1 MINNNLMNE
10 EIFELDSSQEE
21 DSIIKV
27 IGVGGG
33 GSNAVN
39 HMYRQGIT
47 GVNFMVCNTDGQA
60 LHSSPVPVK
69 VQLGLDLTDKLGAGN
84 EPEKG
89 EQSAMENLEDVKRL
103 IGPNT
108 KMIFLTAG
116 MGGGT
121 GTGAVPVIAKLA
133 KEMDILTVAIV
144 TLPFEFEGEKRKNQA
159 IEGIRKLKDYTDALL
174 IIHNDQLKKIY
185 GDQKLSVAFANAD
198 NILAMAAKGI
208 AEIIT
213 VHGYVNVDFAD
224 VETVMKGSGVAIM
237 GTGVAS
243 GEDRASEAIK
253 KALISP
259 LLNNNNLKGARNI
272 LLNITS
278 GDQEVLMDEITQIME
293 FISRGTDNKADI
305 IWGNGYD
312 DSLGDAL
319 SVTIVATGLLT
330 EEGIGDLMPD
340 KEKEA
345 FSIDS
350 GSETNLFELSEEQED
365 QDDVSENVSEDVPE
379 DIPFEV
385 TGLHNSEEDIAEPE
399 DAVKE
404 NNELVEEEPSE
415 DDVTTN
421 TDSTDSGKKKNKKN
435 WVQKSFGGLFE
446 DKRK

>member
-1 MINNNLMNE
+1 MGE
-10 EIFELDSSQEE
+10 EIIELDSIQEE
-21 DSIIKV
+21 ESIIKV

-39 HMYRQGIT
+39 HMFNQGIK

-60 LHSSPVPVK
+60 LLNSPVPVK

-84 EPEKG
+84 EPEKS
-89 EQSAMENLEDVKRL
+89 ELSALENLDDVERL
-103 IGPNT
+103 IGPKT

-144 TLPFEFEGEKRKNQA
+144 TLPFKFEGDKRRNQA

-174 IIHNDQLKKIY
+174 IIHNDRLKEIY

-213 VHGYVNVDFAD
+213 VHGYVNVDFSD

-237 GTGVAS
+237 GTGVAE

-272 LLNITS
+272 LLTITS
-278 GDQEVLMDEITQIME
+278 GKQEVLMDAITEIMD
-293 FISRGTDNKADI
+293 FIRRGTGNQADI

-312 DSLGDAL
+312 ETLEDSL
-319 SVTIVATGLLT
+319 SVTIVATGLNA
-330 EEGIGDLMPD
+330 EAGIGDLAP
-340 KEKEA
+340 EPEA
-345 FSIDS
+345 KTFVLDS
-350 GSETNLFELSEEQED
+350 EEDQEHAGLSELETNNSPDE
-365 QDDVSENVSEDVPE
+365 
-379 DIPFEV
+379 IPFEV
-385 TGLHNSEEDIAEPE
+385 NGEQHIHKDSNIFTLQ
-399 DAVKE
+399 
-404 NNELVEEEPSE
+404 EEPDNE
-415 DDVTTN
+415 DESKMADEKKRR
-421 TDSTDSGKKKNKKN
+421 KKKEKKG
-435 WVQKSFGGLFE
+435 WVQSTLGGLFE
-446 DKRK
+446 DKTKN

>member
-1 MINNNLMNE
+1 MGE
-10 EIFELDSSQEE
+10 EIIELDSIQEE
-21 DSIIKV
+21 ESIIKV

-39 HMYRQGIT
+39 HMFNQGIK

-60 LHSSPVPVK
+60 LLNSPVPVK

-89 EQSAMENLEDVKRL
+89 ELSALENLDDVERL
-103 IGPNT
+103 IGPKT

-144 TLPFEFEGEKRKNQA
+144 TLPFKFEGDKRRNQA

-174 IIHNDQLKKIY
+174 IIHNDRLKEIY

-213 VHGYVNVDFAD
+213 VHGYVNVDFSD

-237 GTGVAS
+237 GTGVAE

-278 GDQEVLMDEITQIME
+278 GKQEVLMDEITEIMD
-293 FISRGTDNKADI
+293 FIRRGTGNQADI

-312 DSLGDAL
+312 ETLEDSL
-319 SVTIVATGLLT
+319 SVTIVATGLNA
-330 EEGIGDLMPD
+330 EAGIGDLAP
-340 KEKEA
+340 EPEA
-345 FSIDS
+345 KTFVLDS
-350 GSETNLFELSEEQED
+350 EEDQEHAGLSELETNNSPDE
-365 QDDVSENVSEDVPE
+365 
-379 DIPFEV
+379 IPFEV
-385 TGLHNSEEDIAEPE
+385 NGEQHIHKDSNIFTLQ
-399 DAVKE
+399 
-404 NNELVEEEPSE
+404 EEPDNE
-415 DDVTTN
+415 DESKMADEKKRR
-421 TDSTDSGKKKNKKN
+421 KKKEKKG
-435 WVQKSFGGLFE
+435 WVQSTLGGLFE
-446 DKRK
+446 DKTKK